1 MALFTTH
8 APKKGVVFLQ
18 HRRTKRMEISRVLF
32 EIFQKLRHIVDT
44 TKNSHSEINY
54 EKDPFTNHRACG

>member
-18 HRRTKRMEISRVLF
+18 HRKPKRMENFWVLF
-32 EIFQKLRHIVDT
+32 EIFPKLGHTLKT

-54 EKDPFTNHRACG
+54 EKDPFTNHCACG